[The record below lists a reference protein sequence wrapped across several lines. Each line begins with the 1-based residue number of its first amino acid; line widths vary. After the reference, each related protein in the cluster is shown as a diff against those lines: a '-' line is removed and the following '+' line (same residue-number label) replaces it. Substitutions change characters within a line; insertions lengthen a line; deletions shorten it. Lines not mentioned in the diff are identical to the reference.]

1 MVATAETSC
10 CPPLTQSA
18 LSKPAATRL
27 AEVFAV
33 LANPARLR
41 LFSLIASQP
50 GGTCACDMVDLVDR
64 SQPTVSHHLKVL
76 HEGGLVTR
84 VRRGR
89 WIWYQAHPASLA
101 DAASLLNCS

>member
-1 MVATAETSC
+1 MNATVETAC

-18 LSKPAATRL
+18 LSEPAATRL

-33 LANPARLR
+33 LADPVRLR

-50 GGTCACDMVDLVDR
+50 GGTCACDVVGLVDR
-64 SQPTVSHHLKVL
+64 SQPTVSHHLKVM

-84 VRRGR
+84 ERRGR
-89 WIWYQAHPASLA
+89 WIWYEAHPAALA
-101 DAASLLNCS
+101 DAASLLDCC

>member
-1 MVATAETSC
+1 MNATAEITS

-18 LSKPAATRL
+18 LSESAATRL

-33 LANPARLR
+33 LADPVRLR
-41 LFSLIASQP
+41 LFSLIASRP
-50 GGTCACDMVDLVDR
+50 GGTCACDVVELLDR

-84 VRRGR
+84 ERRGR
-89 WIWYQAHPASLA
+89 WIWYEARSAALA
-101 DAASLLNCS
+101 DAASLLDCC